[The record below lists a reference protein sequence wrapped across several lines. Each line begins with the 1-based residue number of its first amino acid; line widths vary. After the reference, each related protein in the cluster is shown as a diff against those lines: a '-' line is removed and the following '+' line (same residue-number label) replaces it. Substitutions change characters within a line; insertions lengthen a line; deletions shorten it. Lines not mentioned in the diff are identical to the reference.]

1 MKQTFQGFYTP
12 NADDIKAVW
21 SSKNT
26 LFVFDTNVL
35 LNLYAYTE
43 DTRKDFFKILDK
55 VSHNVWL
62 PYHVGLEY
70 QKNRLNV
77 VKNEKA
83 IFTKIENYLDNIKK
97 QVNNA
102 AFKDLKLAQRLPSLN
117 SEAEEV
123 HKEIFEL
130 LSKYEKSVKKWNK
143 KQPEVRSTDKI
154 RQKIDDVFSDKVGNK
169 PNDQEYLDNLFKEG
183 EERYSNNI
191 PPGYK
196 DKKEVIIQHPTPQGI

>member
-1 MKQTFQGFYTP
+1 
-12 NADDIKAVW
+12 
-21 SSKNT
+21 
-26 LFVFDTNVL
+26 
-35 LNLYAYTE
+35 LNLYSYTE

-55 VSHNVWL
+55 VSNNVWL

-83 IFTKIENYLDNIKK
+83 IFTKIETYLENIKK

-117 SEAEEV
+117 SEAEEL
-123 HKEIFEL
+123 HKDIFDL

-143 KQPEVRSTDKI
+143 KQPEVRSTDNI
-154 RQKIDDVFSDKVGNK
+154 RQKIDNLFSGKVGNK

-183 EERYSNNI
+183 EERYNNYI

-196 DKKEVIIQHPTPQGI
+196 DKKEKEKKTKFTYAGLSYIPMYGDLII